1 MKVVEVKDDE
11 KIATIIL
18 SLLVCTM
25 LFTGCGNSSKSSQVQ
40 SLKVY
45 SFSGNSESI
54 SVSNGVI
61 VLAGKD
67 EICYGGNLKV
77 KMILLIL
84 PHIPPPFMLM
94 ARKTPFYFPM
104 QLPIK
109 QAGQ

>member
-1 MKVVEVKDDE
+1 MMK

-18 SLLVCTM
+18 SLLVCTV
-25 LFTGCGNSSKSSQVQ
+25 LFTGCGNSSKSSQEQ

-61 VLAGKD
+61 VLSGKD

-77 KMILLIL
+77 MSDDFADITAYSTTIYVDGEEDSILLS
-84 PHIPPPFMLM
+84 H
-94 ARKTPFYFPM
+94 AVADQTG
-104 QLPIK
+104 
-109 QAGQ
+109 GQ

>member
-1 MKVVEVKDDE
+1 MK

-18 SLLVCTM
+18 SLLVCTV
-25 LFTGCGNSSKSSQVQ
+25 LFTGCGNSSKSSQEQ

-61 VLAGKD
+61 VLSGKD

-77 KMILLIL
+77 MSDDFAIL